1 MTKNLRKKTLRDL
14 QQNFVQFLA
23 IFVMCFC
30 AMLVLEGFDSDETGN
45 SRSVDEYYRDTNF
58 LDLYAESDRFNRQDV
73 IDLMSLP
80 DVAEAELRSTVNGK
94 VKLGEEKKVEFNF
107 IQTNNISKM
116 LISEGE
122 DYEEGK
128 NGIWIDRSF
137 ARRQGIDIGDTL
149 ECVCNGTEFTEVVR
163 GIMDNPDYMYFIVD
177 DTYTEPDI
185 GDYGYAFLDAGEYPG
200 ADITYNRIYVDLKTV
215 ENQFNLDDHDIA
227 MLENAKA
234 EIMGTLN
241 KTGLTVVTKR
251 EEEGFRGYQG
261 DMEYSSMMGTVFP
274 ALFIMIALLGI
285 MTTMTRLVSK
295 QRTII
300 GTLKALGFSKQVI
313 LIHYISYSFFISI
326 TGSITGAIAGWWTL
340 GKNFHV
346 NMNMYYTNP
355 YTRMEASM
363 KPVIATIMI
372 ALMAVMV
379 NYFSCRKLLVQ
390 RASDILRPE
399 PPAVVGAG
407 FLEKTFLWKLFDFAT
422 KWNLRD
428 INRNRARTVM
438 GMVGVTL
445 TTALML
451 SAFGSDEIN
460 HTTEGWQYDELT
472 PADYTVTFDPG
483 AGYGV
488 VYDYAR
494 QYDGQ
499 MIQSTQAETFH
510 SSQTRLY
517 DFSIV
522 DEGNLLRF
530 QNKNKEYV
538 KLSDHE
544 IAISARVAENY
555 DIGEGDFISFKFPY
569 SKEKYQCRVG
579 MIYKE
584 PSNQGL
590 TITRKYAEELGISFV
605 PNMIYTNKT
614 VPESLEKDREEVTGV
629 TSKKEL
635 IRSLRE
641 KSAGTDETVT
651 YTMTLAVII
660 GVVVMYN
667 LGILSFT
674 EKTRE
679 IATLK
684 VLGFSTKKIRWILQQ
699 QNIIVTGVGTAVGLC
714 LGIKVLEII
723 VGGMDEELDYIFIL
737 SPRPYI
743 YAFLLSFVL
752 SLAVNGII
760 SRKVKDIDMV
770 EALKGVE

>member
-1 MTKNLRKKTLRDL
+1 MTGNLRKKLFRDL
-14 QQNFVQFLA
+14 RQNFVQFLA
-23 IFVMCFC
+23 IFVMCFF
-30 AMLVLEGFDSDETGN
+30 AMLVLEGFDSDETGD
-45 SRSVDEYYRDTNF
+45 SRSVDEYYRDTDF
-58 LDLYAESDRFNRQDV
+58 LDLYAESESFNRQD
-73 IDLMSLP
+73 LLNLKGLP
-80 DVAEAELRSTVNGK
+80 DVADAELRSTVNGK
-94 VKLGEEKKVEFNF
+94 VRLSEEKKVEFNF

-116 LISEGE
+116 LLSAGE
-122 DYEEGK
+122 NYEEGMS
-128 NGIWIDRSF
+128 GIWIDRSF
-137 ARRQGIDIGDTL
+137 AERQGIEIGDAL
-149 ECVCNGTEFTEVVR
+149 QCVCNDNRFTEVVR
-163 GIMDNPDYMYFIVD
+163 GIIDNPEHMYFVID
-177 DTYTEPDI
+177 DTYTEPDL

-200 ADITYNRIYVDLKTV
+200 ADISYNRIYVDLKTV

-227 MLENAKA
+227 MLDNAKM
-234 EIMGTLN
+234 EIMRALD
-241 KTGLTVVTKR
+241 KTGLTVVTKQW
-251 EEEGFRGYQG
+251 EAGFRAYQG
-261 DMEYSSMMGTVFP
+261 DMEYNDTMGIVFP
-274 ALFIMIALLGI
+274 ALFIMIAMLGI
-285 MTTMTRLVSK
+285 MTTMTRLVTR

-300 GTLKALGFSKQVI
+300 GTLKALGFSRQAI
-313 LIHYISYSFFISI
+313 LIHYISYSFFIAL
-326 TGSITGAIAGWWTL
+326 TGSIAGSIAGWWTL
-340 GKNFHV
+340 GKTLNSS
-346 NMNMYYTNP
+346 MNRFYTNP
-355 YTRMEASM
+355 YARMEFSM
-363 KPVIATIMI
+363 KPVIVTIVIVM
-372 ALMAVMV
+372 MAVMV

-422 KWNLRD
+422 KWNMRD
-428 INRNRARTVM
+428 INRNRVRTLM
-438 GMVGVTL
+438 GMIGVTL

-451 SAFGSDEIN
+451 SAFGTDEIN

-472 PADYTVTFDPG
+472 PADYTVTFDPE

-488 VYDYAR
+488 VYDYAK

-510 SSQTRLY
+510 SGQTRLY
-517 DFSIV
+517 NISIV

-538 KLSDHE
+538 HLSDHE
-544 IAISARVAENY
+544 IAISSRVAENY
-555 DIGEGDFISFKFPY
+555 DIKEGDFISFKFPQ
-569 SKEKYQCRVG
+569 SKERYSGRVG
-579 MIYKE
+579 MIYKA

-590 TITRKYAEELGISFV
+590 AITRKYAESLGITFA

-614 VPESLEKDREEVTGV
+614 VPGSLEKDRQEVSSV
-629 TSKKEL
+629 TSKKAF
-635 IRSLRE
+635 IQSLRA

-684 VLGFSTKKIRWILQQ
+684 VLGFSTNKIRWILQQ
-699 QNIIVTGVGTAVGLC
+699 QNIIVTGAGTAAGLC
-714 LGIKVLEII
+714 LGIKVLELI
-723 VGGMDEELDYIFIL
+723 VGSLDEELDYIFIL

-760 SRKVKDIDMV
+760 SRKVIDIDMV